1 MKFLLTAFLTACS
14 LSLAHAQT
22 AAEKVSP
29 AVESAVKTSV
39 EAWLKGRFKVDE
51 VSKTPMPGIVEVRL
65 GQDLMYAD
73 EKGNFGIV
81 EGQLVNLKSGAN
93 ITALRLEEINK
104 IDFSKLPLELAI
116 KTVRGNGKRAIAVFE
131 DPYCSF
137 CRTFR
142 KTLIDSKDV
151 TIYTF
156 LFPILRPESE
166 TVSKNAWC
174 AKNRA
179 EAWDDWM
186 LLGKE
191 PAKAAANCDFQ
202 TAKLIELGRSLGV
215 TGTPTTFLGDG
226 RRLQGALNRER
237 LDQALAALK

>member
-1 MKFLLTAFLTACS
+1 M
-14 LSLAHAQT
+14 
-22 AAEKVSP
+22 
-29 AVESAVKTSV
+29 
-39 EAWLKGRFKVDE
+39 
-51 VSKTPMPGIVEVRL
+51 
-65 GQDLMYAD
+65 
-73 EKGNFGIV
+73 
-81 EGQLVNLKSGAN
+81 
-93 ITALRLEEINK
+93 
-104 IDFSKLPLELAI
+104 
-116 KTVRGNGKRAIAVFE
+116 
-131 DPYCSF
+131 
-137 CRTFR
+137 
-142 KTLIDSKDV
+142 IDSKDV

-226 RRLQGALNRER
+226 RRLQGSLNRER

>member
-1 MKFLLTAFLTACS
+1 MQFLLTALLTLFSVTA
-14 LSLAHAQT
+14 AHAQ
-22 AAEKVSP
+22 AVPEKVTP
-29 AVESAVKTSV
+29 AVESAVKASV
-39 EAWLKGRFKVDE
+39 EGWLKGRFKVDE
-51 VSKTPMPGIVEVRL
+51 VSKTPIPGLVEVRL

-73 EKGNFGIV
+73 EKGTFGIV
-81 EGQLVNLKSGAN
+81 EGQLINLKTGAN
-93 ITALRLEEINK
+93 LTAARMEEISK
-104 IDFSKLPLELAI
+104 IDFSKLPLDLAI
-116 KTVRGNGKRAIAVFE
+116 KTVRGNGKRTIAVFE

-156 LFPILRPESE
+156 LFPMLRAESE

-191 PAKAAANCDFQ
+191 PPKAAAGCTFQ
-202 TAKLIELGRSLGV
+202 TAKLLELGRSLGV
-215 TGTPTTFLGDG
+215 TGTPTAFLGDG
-226 RRLQGALNRER
+226 RRLQGALNREK
-237 LDQALAALK
+237 LDEALAALK